1 MKRSNFAY
9 SRNETQVKEVPESD
23 CRVVG
28 GRAIFQRQA
37 HNRMRYW
44 LAAVRA
50 LTLSSDIHLHPG

>member
-1 MKRSNFAY
+1 M
-9 SRNETQVKEVPESD
+9 KEVPESD

-28 GRAIFQRQA
+28 GRAILQRQA